1 MVEKWKYDEICIKP
15 PPTTLLNWIPQG
27 PQPHP
32 YALLRRFYV
41 KTDLSERGVTFGH
54 HGKNGSWTGPRRLWT
69 PKPASWSR
77 GRIQVDAKERHHQA
91 PPCIKSR
98 GNQERVNLHL
108 KAERR
113 LKGCNPSSGDPAHKP
128 HQSVPTS
135 PAPSRGPQKWH
146 THHPLHSLLS
156 SNPSIK
162 RHLNVLE
169 YWQFI
174 VNDHSIS
181 WISLMFLIN
190 VHS

>member
-1 MVEKWKYDEICIKP
+1 MEIWWNMYQTTTHHIAELNP
-15 PPTTLLNWIPQG
+15 PRS
-27 PQPHP
+27 P

-98 GNQERVNLHL
+98 GNQGRVNLHL

-128 HQSVPTS
+128 HHSVPTS
-135 PAPSRGPQKWH
+135 PAPSRAHKSGIHIIHCTPFWAQTPASRDTWMSWNIGN
-146 THHPLHSLLS
+146 SLLM
-156 SNPSIK
+156 II
-162 RHLNVLE
+162 L
-169 YWQFI
+169 
-174 VNDHSIS
+174 
-181 WISLMFLIN
+181 FLGF
-190 VHS
+190 HY

>member
-54 HGKNGSWTGPRRLWT
+54 HWKNGSWTGPRRLWT

-91 PPCIKSR
+91 PPCIKVEEIKEESTCTWKLKEDSKR
-98 GNQERVNLHL
+98 SNKSCAFKGPTKVAYTSSTALPFELKPQHQETPECLGILAIH
-108 KAERR
+108 
-113 LKGCNPSSGDPAHKP
+113 C
-128 HQSVPTS
+128 
-135 PAPSRGPQKWH
+135 
-146 THHPLHSLLS
+146 
-156 SNPSIK
+156 
-162 RHLNVLE
+162 
-169 YWQFI
+169 
-174 VNDHSIS
+174 
-181 WISLMFLIN
+181 
-190 VHS
+190 